1 MSIEVDASGIER
13 AQMLLAGIPQA
24 ADKAV
29 ANSLNRS
36 IVAARTAISKGIRGE
51 YVLSARDIKK
61 NIRLERATPGKLS
74 ASVTFKGSFLELTKF
89 KVKFRKG
96 RGIQAQIKKGR
107 NINLPH
113 SFFVTTGHVGTYH
126 RSSKASYPIDLEFG
140 PSVPQMAGNVKVT
153 EPAIQRAQEVFS
165 STLEHEIFARLEGY
179 V

>member
-1 MSIEVDASGIER
+1 MSIEVDAGGIER

-51 YVLSARDIKK
+51 YVVSAGDVKK
-61 NIRLERATPGKLS
+61 NIRLDRAKPGKLS
-74 ASVTFKGSFLELTKF
+74 ASVTFKGAFLELTKF
-89 KVKFRKG
+89 KVKSRKG
-96 RGIQAQIKKGR
+96 RGIQAQIKRGR
-107 NINLPH
+107 SFNLPH
-113 SFFVTTGHVGTYH
+113 SFFVATGHAGTYH

-140 PSVPQMAGNVKVT
+140 PSVPQMAGNAKVT
-153 EPAIQRAQEVFS
+153 EPAILRAQDVFS
-165 STLEHEIFARLEGY
+165 RTLEHEIFARLEGY